1 MNGRPNSPPARSL
14 ILVVEDEI
22 QLSKLFVEV
31 LTEAGYDVVAADSV
45 TDALS
50 TLSYQHFDAAVLDIE
65 LRDGP
70 VFPVADRLAALGT
83 PFLFASAVYFQMV
96 PKQHQGTPF
105 VGKPFNIDELVTR
118 VDDAVRRGRSGP
130 PFGKVAD

>member
-130 PFGKVAD
+130 PFGKAAD

>member
-70 VFPVADRLAALGT
+70 VFPVADRLAALGA

-130 PFGKVAD
+130 PFGKAAD

>member
-118 VDDAVRRGRSGP
+118 VDDAVRRGRNGP
-130 PFGKVAD
+130 PFGKAAD

>member
-31 LTEAGYDVVAADSV
+31 LTEVGYDVVAADSV

-130 PFGKVAD
+130 PFGKAAD